1 MCNDILNPFAVKLRL
16 RIMNQASVRYLV
28 MLLALRDVTTGMTW
42 LVVNDTEIHRLDNP
56 SYRFRTRD
64 HTYAQPCH
72 MRRARKVDGY
82 ERERETRNVD
92 IWLVEICMKIIP
104 SSVR

>member
-1 MCNDILNPFAVKLRL
+1 
-16 RIMNQASVRYLV
+16 MNQASVRYLV

-72 MRRARKVDGY
+72 MRIAWKVHGY

>member
-1 MCNDILNPFAVKLRL
+1 
-16 RIMNQASVRYLV
+16 MNQASVRYLV
-28 MLLALRDVTTGMTW
+28 MLSALRDVTTGMTW
-42 LVVNDTEIHRLDNP
+42 PVVNDTEIHRLDNP

-72 MRRARKVDGY
+72 MRIAWKVHGY

>member
-16 RIMNQASVRYLV
+16 SIVNQASVCNLV

-42 LVVNDTEIHRLDNP
+42 PVVNDTEIHRLDNP

-64 HTYAQPCH
+64 QTYAQPSH

>member
-1 MCNDILNPFAVKLRL
+1 MCNDIINPFAVKLRL
-16 RIMNQASVRYLV
+16 GIVNQASVCNLV

-42 LVVNDTEIHRLDNP
+42 PVVNDTEIHRLDNP

-64 HTYAQPCH
+64 QTYAQPSH
-72 MRRARKVDGY
+72 MRRARKVHGY

>member
-1 MCNDILNPFAVKLRL
+1 MRL
-16 RIMNQASVRYLV
+16 RTVNQASVGNLV

-42 LVVNDTEIHRLDNP
+42 PVVNNTEIHRLDNP

-64 HTYAQPCH
+64 QTYAQPSH
-72 MRRARKVDGY
+72 MRRAQKVDGY

-92 IWLVEICMKIIP
+92 IWLVEMCMKIIP